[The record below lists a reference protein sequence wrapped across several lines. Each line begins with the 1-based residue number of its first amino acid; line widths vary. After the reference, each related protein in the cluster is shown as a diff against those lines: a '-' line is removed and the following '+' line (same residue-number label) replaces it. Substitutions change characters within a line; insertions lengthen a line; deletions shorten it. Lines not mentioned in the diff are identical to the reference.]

1 MLKAV
6 NLPVTLPDDVS
17 VDRIMDAMQHDK
29 KFAEGQMVFIVPE
42 SIGSVSIVKD
52 VPVEAVRSVVEQLKG
67 EG

>member
-1 MLKAV
+1 
-6 NLPVTLPDDVS
+6 
-17 VDRIMDAMQHDK
+17 
-29 KFAEGQMVFIVPE
+29 MVFIVPE